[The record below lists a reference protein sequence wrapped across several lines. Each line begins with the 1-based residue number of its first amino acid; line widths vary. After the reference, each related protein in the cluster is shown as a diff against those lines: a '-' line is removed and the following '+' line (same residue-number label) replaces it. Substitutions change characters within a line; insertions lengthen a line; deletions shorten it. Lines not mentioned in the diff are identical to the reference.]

1 MDLGELYKFSK
12 GLGKVDFSELVAC
25 STDHK
30 IIRYDGDD
38 PKHRELLHNLTK
50 ALDNFVKS
58 SRKATR
64 FTGNRI
70 NDIGSALEETITQE
84 IRKVSLESEKMAGSG
99 YPDLL
104 VMAGDLPVYV
114 EVKSSS
120 TKGTGHKVNHRL
132 FYYSTGKKIKMDA
145 LHLLLQIDP
154 ERGAKQDMDRRRL
167 DSTRSLRLE
176 GRRKVRVQR
185 QSEGLRGTRKIG
197 IGIALLPL
205 YISPNNFNRALP
217 AKIKSMIDARI
228 GQIHSADDEMDNMGF
243 S

>member
-145 LHLLLQIDP
+145 LHLLLQIDLS
-154 ERGAKQDMDRRRL
+154 EEQNKIWIVDGWTLRDLYGLKVGAK
-167 DSTRSLRLE
+167 
-176 GRRKVRVQR
+176 
-185 QSEGLRGTRKIG
+185 SEFNANQKDCE
-197 IGIALLPL
+197 ALGKLG
-205 YISPNNFNRALP
+205 S
-217 AKIKSMIDARI
+217 
-228 GQIHSADDEMDNMGF
+228 G
-243 S
+243 